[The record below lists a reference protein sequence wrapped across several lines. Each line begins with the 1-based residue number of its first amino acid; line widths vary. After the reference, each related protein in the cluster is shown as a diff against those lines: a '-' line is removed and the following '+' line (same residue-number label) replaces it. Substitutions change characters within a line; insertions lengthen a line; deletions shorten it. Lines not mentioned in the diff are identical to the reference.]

1 MTTST
6 QSVISQQCEEVQAH
20 CTQFT
25 QSYNKNRKTIAEWGR
40 LLQAIRDSNLNPV
53 DADGKSIDGKDV
65 QDLTFSAIC
74 RELGVPRSTAYHYIN
89 IFLVTSTYPEW
100 LQEAATASNLNL
112 AAQHVQDAF
121 ESMHEGI
128 PAKPDTFQVAGVV
141 AQLKQAKAAP
151 SATGSRKTGEAR
163 FRQMLQE
170 AFAYAVRNNLLE
182 KTIAARFA
190 ATPAEAF
197 TVEQAVEFLQ
207 AGWKPEVNAS
217 GQTVGMSA
225 EL

>member
-1 MTTST
+1 QPRQDGFPDMTTST

-100 LQEAATASNLNL
+100 LQQAATANNLNL
-112 AAQHVQDAF
+112 AAQHVQDKF
-121 ESMHEGI
+121 ESLRETI
-128 PAKPDTFQVAGVV
+128 PAEPDALQIAGIVAELKKAKPPQTSTTHGTPSQRFQ
-141 AQLKQAKAAP
+141 
-151 SATGSRKTGEAR
+151 
-163 FRQMLQE
+163 QMLRDALE
-170 AFAYAVRNNLLE
+170 YAKNHN
-182 KTIAARFA
+182 
-190 ATPAEAF
+190 
-197 TVEQAVEFLQ
+197 
-207 AGWKPEVNAS
+207 
-217 GQTVGMSA
+217 
-225 EL
+225 